1 MRLTVLGSSA
11 SYPGPGRACAGHFL
25 QAAGARVLLDCGNG
39 VVSNLAQ
46 VIDPTVLD
54 AVFVTHNHPDH
65 YADLYVLHAALRYA
79 PDGPRSP
86 LPLYLPAGLWER
98 IPLLLSERGA
108 ADIAEAFIPITLV
121 AGQPVQIGGLSV
133 TPHPVQHTDP
143 TFALVAVADG
153 ATLTYTADTAPC
165 GGVVEAARGADL
177 LLAEA
182 TLEEAYE
189 GVALHMTAK
198 QAGTL
203 AREAGVRALV
213 LVHIWPTNDRE
224 LMARHA
230 TAEFGATAIVAQE
243 FDEFDIANDPNGR
256 DD

>member
-1 MRLTVLGSSA
+1 M
-11 SYPGPGRACAGHFL
+11 
-25 QAAGARVLLDCGNG
+25 LLDCGSG
-39 VVSNLAQ
+39 VVANLAQ
-46 VIDPTVLD
+46 VVDPTALD
-54 AVFVTHNHPDH
+54 AVFITHNHPDH

-79 PDGPRSP
+79 PDGPKPP

-121 AGQPVQIGGLSV
+121 ASESITIGGLTV

-165 GGVVEAARGADL
+165 GGVEQAAQGADL

-189 GVALHMTAK
+189 GLAPHMTAK
-198 QAGTL
+198 QAGAL
-203 AREAGVRALV
+203 AREAGVRALA
-213 LVHIWPTNDRE
+213 LVHVWPTNDRE
-224 LMARHA
+224 RMARDA
-230 TAEFGATAIVAQE
+230 TAEFGATVIVASE
-243 FDEFDIANDPNGR
+243 FDEFDIETDPTGR